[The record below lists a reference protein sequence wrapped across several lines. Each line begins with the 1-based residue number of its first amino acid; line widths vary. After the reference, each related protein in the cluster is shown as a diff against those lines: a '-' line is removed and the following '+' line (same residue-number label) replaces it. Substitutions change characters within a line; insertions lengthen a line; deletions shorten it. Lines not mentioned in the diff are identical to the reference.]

1 MEKVVFYKIVDILM
15 GKGGW
20 MKRLALI
27 AVIGLAVFIPAAA
40 QQVQTAEGLAS
51 RYSSRD
57 TVFYASHARLPF
69 GTQVKVT
76 NLSNNKSVVVTI
88 GGRIPADPRWLID
101 INAPA
106 ADVLE
111 MKEHET
117 GYTRV
122 RIEEVP
128 PVVKHRVSR
137 KFLQTGPASWQMEGT
152 EFTAAHPSIPL
163 RSLVRITNKA
173 NGKQA
178 IAMITNR
185 MSADRKRIIDLSR
198 PLAQMLE
205 LDGSA
210 EVMIE
215 TVDRDTGK

>member
-1 MEKVVFYKIVDILM
+1 
-15 GKGGW
+15 
-20 MKRLALI
+20 MKRIALI
-27 AVIGLAVFIPAAA
+27 VLIGLSVLIPAAA

-51 RYSSRD
+51 RYSSQD

-88 GGRIPADPRWLID
+88 GGRIPDDPRWLIG
-101 INAPA
+101 INASE

-111 MKEHET
+111 MEEHGT

-128 PVVKHRVSR
+128 RTVKHKANRR
-137 KFLQTGPASWQMEGT
+137 FLQTGQASWQMEGT

-163 RSLVRITNKA
+163 TSMVRITNQT
-173 NGKQA
+173 NGKQV
-178 IAMITNR
+178 IATVTNR
-185 MSADRKRIIDLSR
+185 IPAANGRIIDLSR
-198 PLAQMLE
+198 PLARE
-205 LDGSA
+205 LGL
-210 EVMIE
+210 VGHNTVIIE
-215 TVDRDTGK
+215 TVDKDTGK